1 MYKSYHKHR
10 IFFIFLH
17 NIFYFLILLTSF
29 ELYFKKC
36 STDKKILEWSKLRY
50 SSLTRV
56 EEFFC
61 SCSGLDRYTKSIW
74 VSLSFFSKEDINK
87 ILEEFCNYRIKEF
100 KNYKKK
106 YDTDFLI
113 RVVNGVHQNEKKI
126 TKIIESNLS
135 ENWLIDRVDLT
146 MKAIISL
153 AIYELIS
160 YENIPLQVIIN
171 EYVSIA
177 NQYLDKS
184 NTGFINGILD
194 NIAKNIRKS

>member
-1 MYKSYHKHR
+1 MEAR
-10 IFFIFLH
+10 R
-17 NIFYFLILLTSF
+17 NTR
-29 ELYFKKC
+29 
-36 STDKKILEWSKLRY
+36 KIA
-50 SSLTRV
+50 V
-56 EEFFC
+56 QAVFQF
-61 SCSGLDRYTKSIW
+61 
-74 VSLSFFSKEDINK
+74 FFSKEDVNK

-106 YDTDFLI
+106 YDTDFLKK
-113 RVVNGVHQNEKKI
+113 VVIGVHQNEKKI
-126 TKIIESNLS
+126 TEMIQCNLS
-135 ENWLIDRVDLT
+135 ENWLIERVDLT

-153 AIYELIS
+153 AIYELMI
-160 YENIPLQVIIN
+160 YENIPLQVIVN

>member
-1 MYKSYHKHR
+1 MEAR
-10 IFFIFLH
+10 R
-17 NIFYFLILLTSF
+17 NTR
-29 ELYFKKC
+29 
-36 STDKKILEWSKLRY
+36 KIA
-50 SSLTRV
+50 V
-56 EEFFC
+56 QAVFQF
-61 SCSGLDRYTKSIW
+61 
-74 VSLSFFSKEDINK
+74 FFSKEDINK

-100 KNYKKK
+100 KNYKKR
-106 YDTDFLI
+106 YDTDFLKI
-113 RVVNGVHQNEKKI
+113 VVVGVYQNEKKI
-126 TKIIESNLS
+126 TKIIECNLS

-160 YENIPLQVIIN
+160 YENIPLQVIVN

>member
-1 MYKSYHKHR
+1 MEARRNTRKIAVQA
-10 IFFIFLH
+10 IFQF
-17 NIFYFLILLTSF
+17 
-29 ELYFKKC
+29 
-36 STDKKILEWSKLRY
+36 
-50 SSLTRV
+50 
-56 EEFFC
+56 
-61 SCSGLDRYTKSIW
+61 
-74 VSLSFFSKEDINK
+74 FFSKDDINK

-100 KNYKKK
+100 KNYKKR
-106 YDTDFLI
+106 YDTDFLKK
-113 RVVNGVHQNEKKI
+113 VVVGVYQNEKKI

-153 AIYELIS
+153 AIYELMS

>member
-1 MYKSYHKHR
+1 MEAR
-10 IFFIFLH
+10 R
-17 NIFYFLILLTSF
+17 NTR
-29 ELYFKKC
+29 
-36 STDKKILEWSKLRY
+36 KIA
-50 SSLTRV
+50 V
-56 EEFFC
+56 QAVFQF
-61 SCSGLDRYTKSIW
+61 
-74 VSLSFFSKEDINK
+74 FFSKEDVNK

-106 YDTDFLI
+106 YDTDFLKK
-113 RVVNGVHQNEKKI
+113 VVVGVHQNEKKI
-126 TKIIESNLS
+126 TKMIECHLS

-153 AIYELIS
+153 AIYELMS

>member
-1 MYKSYHKHR
+1 MKANQS
-10 IFFIFLH
+10 IM
-17 NIFYFLILLTSF
+17 
-29 ELYFKKC
+29 FKPKRN
-36 STDKKILEWSKLRY
+36 TRKIA
-50 SSLTRV
+50 V
-56 EEFFC
+56 QAVFQF
-61 SCSGLDRYTKSIW
+61 
-74 VSLSFFSKEDINK
+74 FFSKEDVNK

-100 KNYKKK
+100 RNYKKR
-106 YDTDFLI
+106 YDTDFFKK
-113 RVVNGVHQNEKKI
+113 VVIGVYQNEKKI
-126 TKIIESNLS
+126 TKMIECNLS

-160 YENIPLQVIIN
+160 YEKIPLQVIIN

>member
-1 MYKSYHKHR
+1 MEAR
-10 IFFIFLH
+10 R
-17 NIFYFLILLTSF
+17 NTR
-29 ELYFKKC
+29 
-36 STDKKILEWSKLRY
+36 KIA
-50 SSLTRV
+50 V
-56 EEFFC
+56 QAVFQF
-61 SCSGLDRYTKSIW
+61 
-74 VSLSFFSKEDINK
+74 FFSKEDINK

-100 KNYKKK
+100 KNYQKR
-106 YDTDFLI
+106 YDTDFLKK
-113 RVVNGVHQNEKKI
+113 VVVGVYQNEKKI
-126 TKIIESNLS
+126 TKMIECNLS

>member
-1 MYKSYHKHR
+1 MEAR
-10 IFFIFLH
+10 R
-17 NIFYFLILLTSF
+17 NTR
-29 ELYFKKC
+29 
-36 STDKKILEWSKLRY
+36 KIA
-50 SSLTRV
+50 V
-56 EEFFC
+56 QAVFQF
-61 SCSGLDRYTKSIW
+61 
-74 VSLSFFSKEDINK
+74 FFSKEDVNK

-106 YDTDFLI
+106 YDTDFLKK
-113 RVVNGVHQNEKKI
+113 VVVGVHQNEKKI
-126 TKIIESNLS
+126 TKMIECHLS

-153 AIYELIS
+153 AIYELMS

-194 NIAKNIRKS
+194 NIGKNIRKS

>member
-1 MYKSYHKHR
+1 MEAR
-10 IFFIFLH
+10 R
-17 NIFYFLILLTSF
+17 NTR
-29 ELYFKKC
+29 
-36 STDKKILEWSKLRY
+36 KIA
-50 SSLTRV
+50 V
-56 EEFFC
+56 QAVFQF
-61 SCSGLDRYTKSIW
+61 
-74 VSLSFFSKEDINK
+74 FFSKEDVNK
-87 ILEEFCNYRIKEF
+87 VLEEFCNYRIKEF

-106 YDTDFLI
+106 YDTDFFKK
-113 RVVNGVHQNEKKI
+113 VVIGVQKNEKKI
-126 TKIIESNLS
+126 TKIIECNLS

-153 AIYELIS
+153 AIYELMS
-160 YENIPLQVIIN
+160 NENIPLQVIIN

>member
-1 MYKSYHKHR
+1 M
-10 IFFIFLH
+10 
-17 NIFYFLILLTSF
+17 
-29 ELYFKKC
+29 E
-36 STDKKILEWSKLRY
+36 
-50 SSLTRV
+50 TRRNTRKV
-56 EEFFC
+56 AVQAVFQF
-61 SCSGLDRYTKSIW
+61 
-74 VSLSFFSKEDINK
+74 FFSKEDVNK

-106 YDTDFLI
+106 YDTDFLKK
-113 RVVNGVHQNEKKI
+113 VVVGVHQNEKKI
-126 TKIIESNLS
+126 TRMIECYLS

-160 YENIPLQVIIN
+160 YEKIPLQVIIN

-177 NQYLDKS
+177 NQYLDSS

-194 NIAKNIRKS
+194 SIAKNIRET

>member
-1 MYKSYHKHR
+1 MEIR
-10 IFFIFLH
+10 R
-17 NIFYFLILLTSF
+17 NTR
-29 ELYFKKC
+29 
-36 STDKKILEWSKLRY
+36 KIA
-50 SSLTRV
+50 V
-56 EEFFC
+56 QAVFQF
-61 SCSGLDRYTKSIW
+61 
-74 VSLSFFSKEDINK
+74 FFSKEDVNK

-106 YDTDFLI
+106 YDTNFLKK
-113 RVVNGVHQNEKKI
+113 VVVGVHQNEEKI
-126 TKIIESNLS
+126 TKIIEHNLS

-160 YENIPLQVIIN
+160 YEKIPLQVIIN

-177 NQYLDKS
+177 NQYSDKR

-194 NIAKNIRKS
+194 NIAKNIRNP

>member
-1 MYKSYHKHR
+1 MEVRRNTRKIAVQA
-10 IFFIFLH
+10 IFQF
-17 NIFYFLILLTSF
+17 
-29 ELYFKKC
+29 
-36 STDKKILEWSKLRY
+36 
-50 SSLTRV
+50 
-56 EEFFC
+56 
-61 SCSGLDRYTKSIW
+61 
-74 VSLSFFSKEDINK
+74 FFSKEDVNK
-87 ILEEFCNYRIKEF
+87 ILEEFCNFRIKEF

-106 YDTDFLI
+106 YDINFLKN
-113 RVVNGVHQNEKKI
+113 VVTGVSQNERKI
-126 TKIIESNLS
+126 TKIIECNLS

-171 EYVSIA
+171 EYVTIA

-194 NIAKNIRKS
+194 NVAKNIRKT

>member
-1 MYKSYHKHR
+1 MEVRRNTRKIAVQA
-10 IFFIFLH
+10 IFQF
-17 NIFYFLILLTSF
+17 
-29 ELYFKKC
+29 
-36 STDKKILEWSKLRY
+36 
-50 SSLTRV
+50 
-56 EEFFC
+56 
-61 SCSGLDRYTKSIW
+61 
-74 VSLSFFSKEDINK
+74 FFSKEDVNK

-106 YDTDFLI
+106 YDINFLKNI
-113 RVVNGVHQNEKKI
+113 VIGVSQNERKI
-126 TKIIESNLS
+126 TKIIECNLS

-171 EYVSIA
+171 EYVTIA

-194 NIAKNIRKS
+194 NVAKNIRKT

>member
-1 MYKSYHKHR
+1 MEIRRNTRKIAVQA
-10 IFFIFLH
+10 IFQF
-17 NIFYFLILLTSF
+17 
-29 ELYFKKC
+29 
-36 STDKKILEWSKLRY
+36 
-50 SSLTRV
+50 
-56 EEFFC
+56 
-61 SCSGLDRYTKSIW
+61 
-74 VSLSFFSKEDINK
+74 FFSKDDINK

-100 KNYKKK
+100 KNYKKR
-106 YDTDFLI
+106 YDTDFLKK
-113 RVVNGVHQNEKKI
+113 VVVGVYQNEKKI
-126 TKIIESNLS
+126 IKIIESNLS

>member
-1 MYKSYHKHR
+1 MEAR
-10 IFFIFLH
+10 R
-17 NIFYFLILLTSF
+17 NTR
-29 ELYFKKC
+29 
-36 STDKKILEWSKLRY
+36 KIA
-50 SSLTRV
+50 V
-56 EEFFC
+56 QAVFHF
-61 SCSGLDRYTKSIW
+61 
-74 VSLSFFSKEDINK
+74 FFSKEDVNK

-106 YDTDFLI
+106 FDIDFLKK
-113 RVVNGVHQNEKKI
+113 VVVGVHHNEKKI
-126 TKIIESNLS
+126 TKMIECNLS

-153 AIYELIS
+153 AIYELMS
-160 YENIPLQVIIN
+160 FENIPLQVIVN

>member
-1 MYKSYHKHR
+1 MEAR
-10 IFFIFLH
+10 R
-17 NIFYFLILLTSF
+17 NTR
-29 ELYFKKC
+29 
-36 STDKKILEWSKLRY
+36 KIA
-50 SSLTRV
+50 V
-56 EEFFC
+56 QAVFQF
-61 SCSGLDRYTKSIW
+61 
-74 VSLSFFSKEDINK
+74 FFSKEDINK

-100 KNYKKK
+100 KNYKKR
-106 YDTDFLI
+106 YDTDFLKK
-113 RVVNGVHQNEKKI
+113 VVVGVYQNEKKI
-126 TKIIESNLS
+126 TKIIECNLS

>member
-1 MYKSYHKHR
+1 MEAR
-10 IFFIFLH
+10 R
-17 NIFYFLILLTSF
+17 NTR
-29 ELYFKKC
+29 
-36 STDKKILEWSKLRY
+36 KIA
-50 SSLTRV
+50 V
-56 EEFFC
+56 QAVFQF
-61 SCSGLDRYTKSIW
+61 
-74 VSLSFFSKEDINK
+74 FFSKDDVNK

-106 YDTDFLI
+106 YDTDFLKK
-113 RVVNGVHQNEKKI
+113 VVVGVHQNEKKI
-126 TKIIESNLS
+126 TKMIECHLS

-153 AIYELIS
+153 AIYELMS
-160 YENIPLQVIIN
+160 YEKIPLQVIIN

>member
-1 MYKSYHKHR
+1 MEAKR
-10 IFFIFLH
+10 
-17 NIFYFLILLTSF
+17 NTR
-29 ELYFKKC
+29 
-36 STDKKILEWSKLRY
+36 KIA
-50 SSLTRV
+50 V
-56 EEFFC
+56 QAVFQF
-61 SCSGLDRYTKSIW
+61 
-74 VSLSFFSKEDINK
+74 FFSKEDINK

-106 YDTDFLI
+106 YDTDFFKT
-113 RVVNGVHQNEKKI
+113 VVVGVHKNEKKI
-126 TKIIESNLS
+126 TKMIECNLS
-135 ENWLIDRVDLT
+135 EKWLIDRVDLT

>member
-1 MYKSYHKHR
+1 MEVR
-10 IFFIFLH
+10 R
-17 NIFYFLILLTSF
+17 NTR
-29 ELYFKKC
+29 
-36 STDKKILEWSKLRY
+36 KIA
-50 SSLTRV
+50 V
-56 EEFFC
+56 QAVFQF
-61 SCSGLDRYTKSIW
+61 
-74 VSLSFFSKEDINK
+74 FFSKEDVDK

-106 YDTDFLI
+106 YDTDFLKK
-113 RVVNGVHQNEKKI
+113 VVIGVHQNEKKI
-126 TKIIESNLS
+126 TKIIECNLS

-177 NQYLDKS
+177 NQYLDQR

-194 NIAKNIRKS
+194 NIAKNIRKI

>member
-1 MYKSYHKHR
+1 MEVRRNTRKIAVQA
-10 IFFIFLH
+10 IFQF
-17 NIFYFLILLTSF
+17 
-29 ELYFKKC
+29 
-36 STDKKILEWSKLRY
+36 
-50 SSLTRV
+50 
-56 EEFFC
+56 
-61 SCSGLDRYTKSIW
+61 
-74 VSLSFFSKEDINK
+74 FFSKEDVNK

-106 YDTDFLI
+106 YDINFLKN
-113 RVVNGVHQNEKKI
+113 VVIGVSQNERKI
-126 TKIIESNLS
+126 TKIIECNLS

-146 MKAIISL
+146 MRAIISL

-171 EYVSIA
+171 EYVTIA

-194 NIAKNIRKS
+194 NVAKNIRKT

>member
-1 MYKSYHKHR
+1 MEAR
-10 IFFIFLH
+10 R
-17 NIFYFLILLTSF
+17 NTR
-29 ELYFKKC
+29 
-36 STDKKILEWSKLRY
+36 KIA
-50 SSLTRV
+50 V
-56 EEFFC
+56 QAVFQF
-61 SCSGLDRYTKSIW
+61 
-74 VSLSFFSKEDINK
+74 FFSKEDINK

-106 YDTDFLI
+106 YDTNFLKK
-113 RVVNGVHQNEKKI
+113 VVVGVHQNEEKI
-126 TKIIESNLS
+126 TKIIERNLS

-160 YENIPLQVIIN
+160 YEKIPLQVIIN

-177 NQYLDKS
+177 NQYLDKR

-194 NIAKNIRKS
+194 NIAKNIRKPKYG

>member
-1 MYKSYHKHR
+1 MEVR
-10 IFFIFLH
+10 R
-17 NIFYFLILLTSF
+17 NTR
-29 ELYFKKC
+29 
-36 STDKKILEWSKLRY
+36 KIA
-50 SSLTRV
+50 V
-56 EEFFC
+56 QAVFQF
-61 SCSGLDRYTKSIW
+61 
-74 VSLSFFSKEDINK
+74 FFSKEDVNK
-87 ILEEFCNYRIKEF
+87 ILEEFCNYRIKEI

-106 YDTDFLI
+106 YDINFL
-113 RVVNGVHQNEKKI
+113 RKVVVGVFENEKKI
-126 TKIIESNLS
+126 TKMIECNLS
-135 ENWLIDRVDLT
+135 ENWFIDRVDLT

>member
-1 MYKSYHKHR
+1 MEAR
-10 IFFIFLH
+10 R
-17 NIFYFLILLTSF
+17 NTR
-29 ELYFKKC
+29 
-36 STDKKILEWSKLRY
+36 KIA
-50 SSLTRV
+50 V
-56 EEFFC
+56 QAVFQF
-61 SCSGLDRYTKSIW
+61 
-74 VSLSFFSKEDINK
+74 FFSKEDVNK

-106 YDTDFLI
+106 YDTDFLKK
-113 RVVNGVHQNEKKI
+113 VVVGVHQNEKEI
-126 TKIIESNLS
+126 TKMIECNLS

-153 AIYELIS
+153 AIYELMS

-177 NQYLDKS
+177 NQYLDKN

-194 NIAKNIRKS
+194 KIAKNIRKS

>member
-1 MYKSYHKHR
+1 MEAR
-10 IFFIFLH
+10 R
-17 NIFYFLILLTSF
+17 NTR
-29 ELYFKKC
+29 
-36 STDKKILEWSKLRY
+36 KIA
-50 SSLTRV
+50 V
-56 EEFFC
+56 QAVFQF
-61 SCSGLDRYTKSIW
+61 
-74 VSLSFFSKEDINK
+74 FFSKEDINK

-100 KNYKKK
+100 KNYKKR
-106 YDTDFLI
+106 YDTDFFKK
-113 RVVNGVHQNEKKI
+113 VVFGVYQNEKKI
-126 TKIIESNLS
+126 TKMIECNLS

>member
-1 MYKSYHKHR
+1 MEAR
-10 IFFIFLH
+10 R
-17 NIFYFLILLTSF
+17 NTR
-29 ELYFKKC
+29 
-36 STDKKILEWSKLRY
+36 KIA
-50 SSLTRV
+50 V
-56 EEFFC
+56 QAVFQF
-61 SCSGLDRYTKSIW
+61 
-74 VSLSFFSKEDINK
+74 FFSKEDINK

-106 YDTDFLI
+106 YDTDFFKK
-113 RVVNGVHQNEKKI
+113 VVVGVHQNEKEI
-126 TKIIESNLS
+126 TKMIESNLS

-153 AIYELIS
+153 AIFELMN